1 MVEMLLDK
9 ERPIVAVLGPSL
21 SRELIVT
28 GQIAPFYN
36 VIEVRYVLFFK
47 YNCRSSG
54 SRPKAAVKTH
64 RIFYLYFN
72 FKCISIF

>member
-9 ERPIVAVLGPSL
+9 ERPMVAVLGPSL

-36 VIEVRYVLFFK
+36 VIEVRYAGFSNITL
-47 YNCRSSG
+47 
-54 SRPKAAVKTH
+54 P
-64 RIFYLYFN
+64 
-72 FKCISIF
+72 